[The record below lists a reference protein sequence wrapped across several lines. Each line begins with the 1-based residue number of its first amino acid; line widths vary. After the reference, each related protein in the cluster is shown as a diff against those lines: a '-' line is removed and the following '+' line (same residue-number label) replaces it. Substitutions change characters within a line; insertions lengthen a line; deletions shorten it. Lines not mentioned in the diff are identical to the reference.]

1 MPLRLLDLASGRVRT
16 LAYAQGDVGVGAFSP
31 DGRTLSTWDDDGNVS
46 LWDLD
51 TGALTADLRGTG
63 RVGAQQ
69 EFSPDG
75 RTLYTAG
82 ADPTAMIWDVAGDRR
97 LMRPFR
103 TNTDTYPFQPG
114 PPSFAASPNGRTL
127 AIATHAGRVDL
138 IDGETLR
145 RTGGFEA
152 FPGRS
157 LRAIEYSPDGRRLA
171 VAEARGGVGL
181 WDAGS
186 GKRVGPLLSTPR
198 DARADGAG
206 RCSPSARE
214 AFSLRQAPG
223 GRTGTPRPPS
233 PCGSGTPTG
242 RS

>member
-1 MPLRLLDLASGRVRT
+1 M
-16 LAYAQGDVGVGAFSP
+16 
-31 DGRTLSTWDDDGNVS
+31 S

-51 TGALTADLRGTG
+51 TGALTQTFLPAA
-63 RVGAQQ
+63 GAQQ

-75 RTLYTAG
+75 RTLYTASS
-82 ADPTAMIWDVAGDRR
+82 DPTAMIWDVDGDGR

-103 TNTDTYPFQPG
+103 TNTGTYPFQPG

-171 VAEARGGVGL
+171 VAEARGVGL
-181 WDAGS
+181 WDAGPGSES
-186 GKRVGPLLSTPR
+186 GRSSAHPATPSR
-198 DARADGAG
+198 GAG